1 MAQDSTALAAASQI
15 ALTDLTQTC
24 SEVISMTNFGAFGA
38 CRRAVFTIRR
48 H

>member
-15 ALTDLTQTC
+15 ALTALSETC
-24 SEVISMTNFGAFGA
+24 SEVIGMTNFGALCA
-38 CRRAVFTIRR
+38 CRRAIFTICR